1 MTLSHEAA
9 LQSASI
15 LTDALPYIQ
24 QLSGQTI
31 VIKYGGNAME
41 SDALKR
47 SFARDIV
54 LMKTLGINPVIVHG
68 GGPQIGAR
76 LQQLNIDTQFIHGMR
91 VTDQPTMDVVEMVL
105 TGQVNGEIV
114 NLINCYNGNAVGLSG
129 KDAHTIIAQ
138 KLTTHLVPDGSTETV
153 DLGFVGQV
161 AEIRTDLIDLLLA
174 TDFIPV
180 IAPIGVDPQGNTYN
194 INADLV
200 AGKVAEV
207 LQANQLLLLTNTPGL
222 LNKEGQLISELN
234 TTETD
239 RLIADGTIIGG
250 MIPKIKCAISAVNH
264 GVKSAHIVDGR
275 VTSAILLEL
284 FAKANVGT
292 LIKA

>member
-41 SDALKR
+41 NDALKR

-138 KLTTHLVPDGSTETV
+138 KLTRHLVSDGSTETV
-153 DLGFVGQV
+153 DLGFVGEV

-239 RLIADGTIIGG
+239 QLIADGTISGG

-275 VTSAILLEL
+275 VTSAVLLEL